1 MRIKI
6 VVVIAL
12 ACLSIALLCGCEK
25 KDEPVKAQTESLPA
39 FSNVLPSV
47 LAGKTLATGGKVF
60 IDALNK
66 NTMGTVINIKNEDG
80 FDMNGWAFDDKTN
93 TPPETIFIELAPVK
107 GGDNYYVAAERRE
120 REDLAITFNKP
131 ELKKAAFVL
140 KADIKSVPPG
150 EYEINIIQIANGTP
164 FRAATGGKINKTN

>member
-47 LAGKTLATGGKVF
+47 LAGKTLATGGKAF
-60 IDALNK
+60 IDGLNK
-66 NTMGTVINIKNEDG
+66 NKMETIINVKSEDG
-80 FDMNGWAFDDKTN
+80 FDINGWAFDDKTG
-93 TPPETIFIELAPVK
+93 TASELMFIELVPVK

-140 KADIKSVPPG
+140 KAHIKSVPPG
-150 EYEINIIQIANGTP
+150 EYEINIVQVADGSPIKTP
-164 FRAATGGKINKTN
+164 TGNKINKTN

>member
-1 MRIKI
+1 MKFR
-6 VVVIAL
+6 VVIAVVCL
-12 ACLSIALLCGCEK
+12 AIALLCGCEK
-25 KDEPVKAQTESLPA
+25 KDEPAKTQMGSLPA

-93 TPPETIFIELAPVK
+93 TPPETIFIELAPIK
-107 GGDNYYVAAERRE
+107 GGDNYYVAAIRSE
-120 REDLAITFNKP
+120 REDLAVTFNKP

-150 EYEINIIQIANGTP
+150 EYEINMVQVADGGPIKTP
-164 FRAATGGKINKTN
+164 TGNKINKMN